1 MSTRLRIRG
10 IVDGGLA
17 VTAFVAATMIFV
29 AAIPL
34 APLLRGYRSARP
46 VDPERPRRLLII
58 GYTALDDA
66 RAKGVIGSHLDTWF
80 NPAGYFDAVQVIIVA
95 GRRRTEERL
104 SNAISYREH
113 GPNRFATA
121 LGLKATARIM
131 GLVPASLDV
140 VVSALRADVAQVNG
154 PNVAAVPALVAR
166 CLTGIP
172 SAVFIEAFWED
183 ILPHQNLPEFVKR
196 LLPWWYA
203 IVYRAFDAYFGGP
216 SMYPERYVRRG
227 MHRARIHS
235 FLNNVDV
242 EMMIG
247 TAAQGRV
254 PSAVQV
260 APRPL
265 FVTVGRLHDEKLSTD
280 ALAAFAGHAA
290 NGGAG
295 SLVFVGDGPLRGPLA
310 ESAARSGIAE
320 RVIFTGALPL
330 ADAAATVAFS
340 DVFLATYQGNA
351 LVEAMALGTA
361 VVAYDN
367 PPHRALAP
375 GGGDVVFVPDRD
387 VLGLARALSNAV
399 SDPLLLRARGEAAQ
413 RFVQKLYTRGNVDAI
428 AVEPHVAAWHGAK
441 RAA

>member
-1 MSTRLRIRG
+1 MSASLRIRG
-10 IVDGGLA
+10 IVDGGFA
-17 VTAFVAATMIFV
+17 VTVFVAVTMIFV
-29 AAIPL
+29 ATIPL
-34 APLLRGYRSARP
+34 APLLRAYRRARP
-46 VDPERPRRLLII
+46 LDPERPRRLLIV

-66 RAKGVIGSHLDTWF
+66 RAKGVISSHLDTWF
-80 NPAGYFDAVQVIIVA
+80 NPAGYFDVVQVIIVA

-104 SNAISYREH
+104 SDAISYREH
-113 GPNRFATA
+113 GPNGLAAA
-121 LGLKATARIM
+121 LGLRATARIL
-131 GLVPASLDV
+131 GLVPATLDV

-154 PNVAAVPALVAR
+154 PNMAAAPALVTR

-183 ILPHQNLPEFVKR
+183 ILPHQNLPGLVKR
-196 LLPWWYA
+196 LLPWWYM
-203 IVYRAFDAYFGGP
+203 IVYRAFDTYFGGP
-216 SMYPERYVRRG
+216 SMYPERYVRCG
-227 MHRARIHS
+227 MDRERIHS

-242 EMMIG
+242 ERMIG

-254 PSAVQV
+254 LSAVQV

-265 FVTVGRLHDEKLSTD
+265 FVTVGRLHDEKLSAD
-280 ALAAFAGHAA
+280 ALAAFAVHAA

-295 SLVFVGDGPLRGPLA
+295 SFVFIGDGPLRGALA
-310 ESAARSGIAE
+310 ESAAHSGIAE

-330 ADAAATVAFS
+330 ADAAATVAFC

-375 GGGDVVFVPDRD
+375 GSGHVIFVPDRD
-387 VLGLARALSNAV
+387 VLGLGRALSDAV

-413 RFVQKLYTRGNVDAI
+413 RFVQKLYTRANVDAI
-428 AVEPHVAAWHGAK
+428 AVEPHVAAWHGSK